1 MWKNL
6 NPHTLLV
13 GMLNGATVTKN
24 RLAAQQLKQLL
35 YDPAILLL
43 DIDPKGKKLPM
54 YLGRAKEKRKKSQ
67 KNRDRT
73 CTSGRDL

>member
-1 MWKNL
+1 MLARMWKNL

-24 RLAAQQLKQLL
+24 SLAAQQLKQLL

-43 DIDPKGKKLPM
+43 DIDPKELKIGTQTIHVPTC
-54 YLGRAKEKRKKSQ
+54 SQ
-67 KNRDRT
+67 QYY
-73 CTSGRDL
+73 SQ